1 MVVSGIVV
9 ACRPGDIGSVSERI
23 DALPWGEVHH
33 CDPNGR
39 LIVVIEAEDT
49 EESMAR
55 LKRVQALPH
64 VLMAELGAYYLDEA
78 AEG

>member
-9 ACRPGDIGSVSERI
+9 ACRPGDIGSLREQI

-33 CDPNGR
+33 SDANGR
-39 LIVVIEAEDT
+39 LVVVIEGADT
-49 EESMAR
+49 DESMER

>member
-1 MVVSGIVV
+1 MIVSGIVV
-9 ACRPGDIGSVSERI
+9 ACRPADIASLSERI

-33 CDPNGR
+33 SDPKGR
-39 LIVVIEAEDT
+39 LVVVIEAEDT
-49 EESMAR
+49 EESMER